1 MRWSEQDLN
10 AARQRMAGYDRP
22 RPVKRSKLRNVK
34 VSWQGRTFDSKHELK
49 RFQEFDQQRALG
61 VIRSVI
67 PQVSIPLPGTRRRI
81 RVDFIVVEN
90 DGSIRFWDAKG
101 DFETQMSKLKR
112 QQIFDAYGIT
122 IELC

>member
-67 PQVSIPLPGTRRRI
+67 QQVSIPLPGTRRRI